1 MADIFQFGRR
11 MVVITMQI
19 KESGNGNALIFS
31 EPQKTYT
38 RKPL

>member
-1 MADIFQFGRR
+1 MADIFRFGHR
-11 MVVITMQI
+11 MGVITMQI
-19 KESGNGNALIFS
+19 KGFGNGNALIFS